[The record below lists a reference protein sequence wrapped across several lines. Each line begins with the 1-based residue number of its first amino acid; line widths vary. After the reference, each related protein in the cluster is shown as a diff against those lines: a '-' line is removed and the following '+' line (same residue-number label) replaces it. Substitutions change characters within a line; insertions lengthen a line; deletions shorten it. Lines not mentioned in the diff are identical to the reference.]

1 MTDEE
6 ANTIL
11 KSVTGRDFAKETS
24 ACAPEPTDGPLELH
38 SKIARLRWIM
48 GDLMLA
54 SVARLIR

>member
-1 MTDEE
+1 
-6 ANTIL
+6 
-11 KSVTGRDFAKETS
+11 
-24 ACAPEPTDGPLELH
+24 LH